1 MEALILTQL
10 QAVFASPEMIVE
22 TWREAYK
29 EDDSVTE
36 AAVRDALG
44 DIVPIWKELF
54 PVKQQRLLEL
64 MIEKVIV
71 NYEYVDVR
79 IRADGL
85 LSLGRELDEQE
96 KRLQGLSTKAL
107 EEQAWTHA

>member
-29 EDDSVTE
+29 EDESVTE
-36 AAVRDALG
+36 TEVRDALG
-44 DIVPIWKELF
+44 NIVPIWKELF
-54 PVKQQRLLEL
+54 PAEQQRILEL

-79 IRADGL
+79 IRADGM
-85 LSLGRELDEQE
+85 LSLARELDEQE
-96 KRLQGLSTKAL
+96 KRLQGISTKQL
-107 EEQAWTHA
+107 EEQAWMHA